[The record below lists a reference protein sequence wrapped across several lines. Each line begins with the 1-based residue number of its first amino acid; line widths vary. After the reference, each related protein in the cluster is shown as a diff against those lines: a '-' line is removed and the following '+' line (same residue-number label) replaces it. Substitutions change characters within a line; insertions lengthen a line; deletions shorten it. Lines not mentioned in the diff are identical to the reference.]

1 MGEKAQGLDKL
12 RGQMN
17 DIDSA
22 LVELFVER
30 MKVSS
35 EIADAKSEKNLP
47 IYDMRREKDVM
58 NRIMDLAGED
68 FEMYAN
74 RLYRTL
80 FEVSKSHQAGI
91 LINDT
96 ALSTEIKEGMENL
109 KMEFPRKA
117 IVACQ
122 GVEGSYAERA
132 CEKMFPMANPMHFGT
147 FEGVFNAVEK
157 GLCQY
162 GVLPIEN
169 SSAGSVL
176 EVYDL
181 MAQHKFYIVKSLKLH
196 VNHALVVKRGTKR
209 ENIKEII
216 SHEQALRQC
225 SDFIKTFPNVKVTVF
240 ANTAAAA
247 KYVSESD
254 RDDIAA
260 LSSTGCAKLYGMD
273 ILQEAVQN
281 NGNNQ
286 TRFICIAKNME
297 IYAGANKISLIM
309 TLAHKPGALY
319 EMLGKIASHNLNLCK
334 LESRPIGGRDFEF
347 RFYFDIDASVFS
359 TSVLT
364 LLKEMEFS
372 ADKMEFL
379 GCYSEA

>member
-1 MGEKAQGLDKL
+1 MSLDKL

-17 DIDSA
+17 DVDSA

-30 MKVSS
+30 MKIAS
-35 EIADAKSEKNLP
+35 EIAEQKSKEGIP
-47 IYDMRREKDVM
+47 ISDMRREKDVM
-58 NRIMDLAGED
+58 NRIMDMAGEE

-96 ALSTEIKEGMENL
+96 ELTTDIKESIADM
-109 KMEFPRKA
+109 KMLFPRKA
-117 IVACQ
+117 TVACQ

-132 CEKMFPMANPMHFGT
+132 CDKLFPMANAMHFGT

-181 MAQHKFYIVKSLKLH
+181 MASHKFYIVKSLKLN
-196 VNHALVVKRGTKR
+196 VNHALVVKKGVKR
-209 ENIKEII
+209 SDIKEII

-225 SDFIKTFPNVKVTVF
+225 SEFLKSFPNAKVTVF

-260 LSSTGCAKLYGMD
+260 ISSTGCAKLYGMD

-281 NGNNQ
+281 SVSNQ

-359 TSVLT
+359 DTVLT

-379 GCYSEA
+379 GCYSEG